1 MKNVDEQRFVWCTW
15 DKFVVLA
22 LFRRPWW
29 IPAMME
35 MTEVMGSYRCVTLL
49 TLHSKF
55 RDVTLARNV
64 MKDSI

>member
-1 MKNVDEQRFVWCTW
+1 LVYMGQICGPCFVPDLW
-15 DKFVVLA
+15 
-22 LFRRPWW
+22 RPWW

>member
-1 MKNVDEQRFVWCTW
+1 
-15 DKFVVLA
+15 
-22 LFRRPWW
+22 
-29 IPAMME
+29 MME

>member
-1 MKNVDEQRFVWCTW
+1 
-15 DKFVVLA
+15 
-22 LFRRPWW
+22 
-29 IPAMME
+29 MME

-49 TLHSKF
+49 TPHSKL